1 MKMNKELVRPS
12 KVVEEVGC
20 IFAHPDLKGRR
31 HSNGGVYTARKLFS
45 YNVSQVLYMNNK
57 WHVKKRKP
65 VSDATKYKRFTECQ
79 AMCHD
84 LHNLG
89 YKIILPT
96 QLKQKH
102 VKALTHY
109 WEASGLNPATIV
121 QKVSILRIF
130 LTWIGKSDVMSFLPH
145 ESMYKEPE
153 KIKRS
158 LVAKEDKSWDKKT
171 DVLELIAGV
180 ETEDKFVSRQLLLS
194 HFFGMRVKESML
206 FRPAMDF
213 DETTSVVHVRRG
225 TKGGRPRIML
235 VETQEQKAL
244 LKELRSFCHDNQS
257 SMIPVRADLGRW
269 IKHYY
274 RVCNRHGISRAN
286 GMTPHGLR
294 HGYAHRLYEEKT
306 GVVPAAVSGQKEDM
320 DAITDRIA
328 RLLVAEDLG
337 HSRVSISSAYLG

>member
-1 MKMNKELVRPS
+1 MNKELVRPS

-130 LTWIGKSDVMSFLPH
+130 LTWIGKSDVMSLLPH
-145 ESMYKEPE
+145 
-153 KIKRS
+153 
-158 LVAKEDKSWDKKT
+158 
-171 DVLELIAGV
+171 
-180 ETEDKFVSRQLLLS
+180 
-194 HFFGMRVKESML
+194 ESML